1 MNVPSVDIRARLRSR
16 RELEERV
23 AALEAQAVELRRHHL
38 RLAELTDIVQELVVP
53 LASRDDEQIARAIEK
68 FQESI

>member
-1 MNVPSVDIRARLRSR
+1 MNVPSIDIRARLRSR

-23 AALEAQAVELRRHHL
+23 AALEAQATELRRHHL

-53 LASRDDEQIARAIEK
+53 LASRDEEQMARAIEK
-68 FQESI
+68 FHESI

>member
-1 MNVPSVDIRARLRSR
+1 MNVPSIDIRARLRSR

-53 LASRDDEQIARAIEK
+53 LSSRDDEQIARAIEK
-68 FQESI
+68 FQQSI

>member
-1 MNVPSVDIRARLRSR
+1 MNVPSIDIRARLRSR

-23 AALEAQAVELRRHHL
+23 AALEAQATELRRHHL

-68 FQESI
+68 FHESI